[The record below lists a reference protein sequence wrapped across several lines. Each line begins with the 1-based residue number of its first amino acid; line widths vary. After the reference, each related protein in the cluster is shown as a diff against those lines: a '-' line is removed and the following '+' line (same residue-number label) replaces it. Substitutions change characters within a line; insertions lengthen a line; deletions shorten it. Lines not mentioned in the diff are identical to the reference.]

1 MELSAVMAA
10 EEQIHALNVH
20 VAIGARNPPSAM
32 ETVDGLEDS
41 VSKKKV
47 MNRVTED
54 NNRKINARQRIRP
67 F

>member
-1 MELSAVMAA
+1 MMAA

-20 VAIGARNPPSAM
+20 VAIGARNPPSVM
-32 ETVDGLEDS
+32 ETVDGPGDS
-41 VSKKKV
+41 VLKKKV

-54 NNRKINARQRIRP
+54 NNRNMNARQRISP